1 MNRKDEHLSLAKAF
15 HKEKSNDFDR
25 VRFVHQSFAE
35 SAVNEVDIST
45 SFLSFQLPQPPSPQ
59 PSLFPVFL
67 LSVPADP

>member
-45 SFLSFQLPQPPSPQ
+45 SFLSFQLP
-59 PSLFPVFL
+59 
-67 LSVPADP
+67 

>member
-35 SAVNEVDIST
+35 SAVNEVDIFV
-45 SFLSFQLPQPPSPQ
+45 SFFQLPQPFMSMQ
-59 PSLFPVFL
+59 
-67 LSVPADP
+67 

>member
-45 SFLSFQLPQPPSPQ
+45 SFFSASPT
-59 PSLFPVFL
+59 FL
-67 LSVPADP
+67 CQCNDRW